1 MKKLIV
7 VLALTLLPMKS
18 RADMWGA
25 DLPLLAE
32 IVFNTLHTMFELQ
45 QQTSYMADEMDGIK
59 DRIDRV
65 QTIAN
70 LVHPATWDRWRDPKE
85 AAKRLSQIYRVMP
98 KEYRNEKYNELDSE
112 ISNALNMTAQ
122 VRSGTESAFRS
133 GKELERRGADAS
145 PGVAQKLTASGIGS
159 LVSVQSQ
166 SLALQSHIVTML
178 AQMMAQANE
187 TETRGVVSKGNA
199 LKTVSAQLESK
210 FSSLAL
216 KARSF

>member
-7 VLALTLLPMKS
+7 VLALTVLPMKA

-45 QQTSYMADEMDGIK
+45 QQTSYMADEMEGIK

-70 LVHPATWDRWRDPKE
+70 LVHPASWEKWRDPRE
-85 AAKRLSQIYRVMP
+85 ANRRLSQIYRIMP

-112 ISNALNMTAQ
+112 ISNAMTMTAQ
-122 VRSGTESAFRS
+122 VHSQTESTFKS

-159 LVSVQSQ
+159 LVSVQAQ
-166 SLALQSHIVTML
+166 SLALQSHIITML

-187 TETRGVVSKGNA
+187 SETRAVVSKGSA

-210 FSSLAL
+210 FSVVAL

>member
-7 VLALTLLPMKS
+7 ILALTLMPLKS

-32 IVFNTLHTMFELQ
+32 IVFNTLHTMVELQ
-45 QQTSYMADEMDGIK
+45 QQTSYMADEMEGIK
-59 DRIDRV
+59 DRINRV

-70 LVHPATWDRWRDPKE
+70 LVHPATWDRWKDPRE
-85 AAKRLSQIYRVMP
+85 ASRRLSQIYRVMP
-98 KEYRNEKYNELDSE
+98 KEYRNEKYKELDSE
-112 ISNALNMTAQ
+112 ISNAMTMTAQ
-122 VRSGTESAFRS
+122 VQTQTDSTFKS

-145 PGVAQKLTASGIGS
+145 PGVAQKLTASGVGS
-159 LVSVQSQ
+159 LVSVQAQ

-187 TETRGVVSKGNA
+187 SETRSVVVKGNA

-210 FSSLAL
+210 FSAVAL
-216 KARSF
+216 KARGF